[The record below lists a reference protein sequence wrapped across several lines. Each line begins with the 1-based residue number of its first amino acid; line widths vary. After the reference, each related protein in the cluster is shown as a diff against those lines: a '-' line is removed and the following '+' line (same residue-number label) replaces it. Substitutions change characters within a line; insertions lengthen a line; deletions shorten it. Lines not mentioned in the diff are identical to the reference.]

1 MESKI
6 TATELARRLGD
17 VLGRVRFRGDVF
29 IVERSGRAVAK
40 LSPLPSQADV
50 SVRDALRAWSGQAA
64 TDDEFADDLER
75 VNRADRA
82 PKNPWA

>member
-1 MESKI
+1 MESRI

-29 IVERSGRAVAK
+29 VVERSGKAVAR
-40 LSPLPSQADV
+40 LSPLPSQREV
-50 SVRDALRAWSGQAA
+50 NLRDALRAWTSEEAA
-64 TDDEFADDLER
+64 DEQFADDLER
-75 VNRADRA
+75 VNRADRP

>member
-29 IVERSGRAVAK
+29 VVERSGKAVAK
-40 LSPLPSQADV
+40 LSPLPSQRAVNLRDV
-50 SVRDALRAWSGQAA
+50 LAAWSDEPAA
-64 TDDEFADDLER
+64 DEDFADDLER
-75 VNRADRA
+75 VNQADR
-82 PKNPWA
+82 PPRNPWA